1 MGVFFPKTGDWHAN
15 KLGSVGKSPHN
26 YYTLLHKWH
35 TQSQTFDSAAISI
48 QVFI

>member
-1 MGVFFPKTGDWHAN
+1 MGVFFPKTGDWLAN
-15 KLGSVGKSPHN
+15 WLGRVGKLPHN
-26 YYTLLHKWH
+26 YYTILHKWH